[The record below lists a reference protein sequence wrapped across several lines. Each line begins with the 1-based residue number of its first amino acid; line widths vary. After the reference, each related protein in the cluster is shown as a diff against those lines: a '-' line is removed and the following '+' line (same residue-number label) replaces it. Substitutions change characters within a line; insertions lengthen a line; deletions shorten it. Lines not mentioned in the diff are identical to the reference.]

1 MGIMP
6 PYDPL
11 TDSRLSWAVVRV
23 ISIDPPAPSW
33 GRPAEVVLELE
44 QTLRSSVEMPTRV
57 AVSFGAPR
65 EEQQQRFYIDRG
77 LGPPPWDE
85 ATLAR
90 RKELHAQMDAYP
102 VEVPALGARIAV
114 WLANEPHGWTIP
126 TLRAL
131 GGMTLPMRS
140 RWVEEA
146 QLHAL
151 RAQLGVG

>member
-1 MGIMP
+1 
-6 PYDPL
+6 
-11 TDSRLSWAVVRV
+11 
-23 ISIDPPAPSW
+23 
-33 GRPAEVVLELE
+33 
-44 QTLRSSVEMPTRV
+44 
-57 AVSFGAPR
+57 
-65 EEQQQRFYIDRG
+65 
-77 LGPPPWDE
+77 
-85 ATLAR
+85 
-90 RKELHAQMDAYP
+90 MDAYP

>member
-11 TDSRLSWAVVRV
+11 TDRSLSWAVVRV
-23 ISIDPPAPSW
+23 ISIDPPAPTW
-33 GRPAEVVLELE
+33 GRPAEVVLEIE
-44 QTLRSSVEMPTRV
+44 QTLRSIDALPARV
-57 AVSFGAPR
+57 VVGFGAPR
-65 EEQQQRFYIDRG
+65 EEQQQRFYLDRG

-102 VEVPALGARIAV
+102 VEVPTVGARIAV

-131 GGMTLPMRS
+131 GGPTLPMRS

-146 QLHAL
+146 DIPAL
-151 RAQLGVG
+151 RAKLGVA